1 MSTGRKQLPR
11 HRAWCFT
18 LNNYSLEDIEEYKM
32 TLSGK
37 DVKYGVFQL
46 EKGENGTPHIQGY
59 VNFHNGRT
67 FKTVKRILGTRV
79 HLDIARGTAKQN
91 KEYCTKTDTRV
102 DGPFE
107 YGELPIQGNRTDLL
121 FFQDTLEKHLN
132 DHLKVIEQ
140 CPTQCM
146 KYYKYMDYFFK
157 KKNDEI
163 MRKRPLEKWVCVL
176 YGPTGTG
183 KTRHVYDNHDADD
196 IYVVQQGTGSQ
207 NSLWFDG
214 YTGQSVVLI
223 DDFRGNIMF
232 KFLLNL
238 LDRYPLRV
246 QVKGGTVLFNPNKI
260 YITSN
265 HNPSQWYKKKGL
277 RDYNALFRRF
287 NFVIKVRSIDYKM
300 IEHEDGKTIS
310 FVKRDEENQ
319 EVAFNL
325 DELDEDNL
333 FFNKDD
339 LVNWQTL
346 DF

>member
-1 MSTGRKQLPR
+1 MSK
-11 HRAWCFT
+11 HRSWCFT
-18 LNNYSLEDIEEYKM
+18 INNPEEGFQQELDM
-32 TLSGK
+32 QLSK
-37 DVKYGVFQL
+37 DCVKYAIFQY
-46 EKGENGTPHIQGY
+46 ERGKTRGTDHFQGY
-59 VNFHNGRT
+59 VTFQYGKT
-67 FKTVKRILGTRV
+67 FKTAKEFLGERA
-79 HLDIARGTAKQN
+79 HLEVARGSAKQN
-91 KEYCTKTDTRV
+91 KDYCSKEDTRI
-102 DGPFE
+102 DGPWE
-107 YGELPIQGNRTDLL
+107 YGTLPEQGKRTDLL

-132 DHLKVIEQ
+132 DHLAVIEK

-146 KYYKYMDYFFK
+146 KYYKYMDYYFK

-163 MRKRPLEKWVCVL
+163 MRKRRMEKWVCVL

-183 KTRHVYDNHDADD
+183 KTRHVYDNHDWDD
-196 IYVVQQGTGSQ
+196 IYVIQQGTGTN

-246 QVKGGTVLFNPNKI
+246 QVKGGTVLFNPDKI

-265 HNPSQWYKKKGL
+265 HNPTQWYQKKGI
-277 RDYNALFRRF
+277 RDLNALMRRF
-287 NFVIKVRSIDYKM
+287 TFVIKVRSIDYK
-300 IEHEDGKTIS
+300 IVETDEKTIN
-310 FVKRDEENQ
+310 FVKRNEENEQ
-319 EVAFNL
+319 VLGYYEPL
-325 DELDEDNL
+325 DSDNL

-339 LVNWQTL
+339 LELWKDL